1 MAKLPFIDTHVH
13 FYDLHRKDLVY
24 SWLQPDFIHPL
35 LGDIDGIKTLVYA
48 ASILALLTAGT
59 LAWAVSH
66 PCACGEVEAVVE
78 VAE

>member
-1 MAKLPFIDTHVH
+1 MNLDH
-13 FYDLHRKDLVY
+13 
-24 SWLQPDFIHPL
+24 
-35 LGDIDGIKTLVYA
+35 KTLVYA